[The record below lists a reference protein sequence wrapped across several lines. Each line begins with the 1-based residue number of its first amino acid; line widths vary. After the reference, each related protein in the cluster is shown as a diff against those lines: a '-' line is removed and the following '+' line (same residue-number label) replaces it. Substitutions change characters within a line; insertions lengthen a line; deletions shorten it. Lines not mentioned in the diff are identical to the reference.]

1 MPGHMDPSPRERPLR
16 DGVPP
21 LPLARGGLRGALDRL
36 SPRSPR
42 ASPRGAA
49 AGPSASERGKA
60 NKIRSPRPPDAL
72 EGCAGERQA
81 LPAVPAGHAQG
92 AAEADPHLLARA
104 VVEAVR
110 GELREQLREQLREA
124 TIALERAVRSEVAL
138 AVTWA
143 VSASPGAGPR
153 AQTSPGGHGEGEV
166 HRPGSPTGKFRSE
179 AQDQPTGR
187 ESRSSNM
194 SSISSASKADRSVE
208 VPTMHLSKFA
218 ETPAQT
224 EVLDGGGKRF
234 VDCVDYL
241 WNLKEPRR
249 DGLLARLFRQARFE
263 VAVQVVIMCN
273 CLFMALV
280 ANSEVANWNEDPH
293 PLILPLE
300 LTFQLIYTLELIG
313 KLSVHRL
320 FFFWNED
327 WALNLLDFTLVV
339 TGAMEIAFR
348 LGNIWN
354 LSYMRSLRV
363 VKVAKAL
370 RLVRVITGAEA
381 LRNIFICIIGSMMN
395 FVWSIL
401 MLTVVLYV
409 FSLLLVISAG
419 NHLQEIGDDTSDA
432 AESLRSEL
440 LLMYGSIQQSM
451 LTLYKATTGG
461 DDWSLSYNAIAS
473 TGWVPSIV
481 YLFFVAF
488 MQATALSH
496 HKEKELAAENMRS
509 LWREV
514 AETDDGYLT
523 TEDFRSGLRGTKIPY
538 QLEDMGLSID
548 NVSHFFRVL
557 QRHSSEDGKVRI
569 NNFVHGC
576 MRLKGAASSYD
587 IQEMRSEI
595 FAIGRKVDRLAA
607 PPQHTVA

>member
-1 MPGHMDPSPRERPLR
+1 ML
-16 DGVPP
+16 
-21 LPLARGGLRGALDRL
+21 
-36 SPRSPR
+36 
-42 ASPRGAA
+42 
-49 AGPSASERGKA
+49 
-60 NKIRSPRPPDAL
+60 N
-72 EGCAGERQA
+72 
-81 LPAVPAGHAQG
+81 
-92 AAEADPHLLARA
+92 
-104 VVEAVR
+104 
-110 GELREQLREQLREA
+110 
-124 TIALERAVRSEVAL
+124 
-138 AVTWA
+138 
-143 VSASPGAGPR
+143 
-153 AQTSPGGHGEGEV
+153 
-166 HRPGSPTGKFRSE
+166 
-179 AQDQPTGR
+179 
-187 ESRSSNM
+187 
-194 SSISSASKADRSVE
+194 
-208 VPTMHLSKFA
+208 
-218 ETPAQT
+218 
-224 EVLDGGGKRF
+224 
-234 VDCVDYL
+234 CV
-241 WNLKEPRR
+241 
-249 DGLLARLFRQARFE
+249 
-263 VAVQVVIMCN
+263 
-273 CLFMALV
+273 FMAIV
-280 ANSEVANWNEDPH
+280 ANSEVANLDEDPH
-293 PLILPLE
+293 PIILPLE
-300 LTFQLIYTLELIG
+300 IAFQVIYTIELVA
-313 KLSVHRL
+313 KLYVHRL
-320 FFFWNED
+320 YFFWNED
-327 WALNLLDFTLVV
+327 SALNILDFTLVF
-339 TGAMEIAFR
+339 TGALDIALR
-348 LGNIWN
+348 LSNLWN
-354 LSYMRSLRV
+354 VTYFRSLRV

-488 MQATALSH
+488 MQIALVNIITGIFVDTALQKLAPDREATALSH